1 MKLPER
7 EFYTLHEVAARWG
20 CTLADISG
28 WSTAGDLDVFTG
40 IPPTF
45 CGDARIAGT
54 VVVCTMDIL
63 PMFRRTGTG
72 PQNAH
77 LRRVRTESTPDWL
90 FVTDPPQGVEV
101 SIADLLLRSKQVL
114 KFEDTHDLLRRISG
128 GTGSTS
134 PFDWDGMT
142 KAFLIR
148 IHERGIPASK
158 TEMIGDIQDWFVA
171 NSNGDDIPSERSI
184 RRHVD
189 DLWKMLAEL
198 KRDEHT

>member
-1 MKLPER
+1 MKLPQR

-20 CTLADISG
+20 CALADISG
-28 WSTAGDLDVFTG
+28 WSTAGELDVITG

-45 CGDARIAGT
+45 CGTTRVSGT
-54 VVVCTMDIL
+54 VVICTMDIL

-77 LRRVRTESTPDWL
+77 LRRLRTEDAVDWL
-90 FVTDPPQGVEV
+90 FVTEPSQGVDV
-101 SIADLLLRSKQVL
+101 SIADLLLRSKQVI

-128 GTGSTS
+128 GTGSVS
-134 PFDWDGMT
+134 PYNWDSMT

-148 IHERGIPASK
+148 IHVRGIPATK
-158 TEMIGDIQDWFVA
+158 AEMIGDIQDWFVA
-171 NSNGDDIPSERSI
+171 NSNGAEIPSERSI

-189 DLWKMLAEL
+189 DLWKMLTEH
-198 KRDEHT
+198 KRDGNA